1 MSKTVQGEQRRAL
14 LLEGLT
20 LVEVMV
26 GMLISAICLGT
37 ALQAYFGAVSMRS
50 KSQQINTAIARM
62 EADAETIRQLSKEC
76 SDPLDS
82 SEDTDCK
89 DPKILA
95 RVCRKGNYARTL
107 MSNVVKQDKVSTNQQ
122 STESSQKATLPL
134 PELSQ
139 DYRLRRTMEISSGT
153 PNVLKVSY
161 ALTRSSNSAAQQ
173 TLEPV
178 VSANQE
184 SAEAESQKNLAQLS
198 LAVMPNAALLC
209 P

>member
-1 MSKTVQGEQRRAL
+1 MSKTVRGERRRAL
-14 LLEGLT
+14 LIEGLT

-50 KSQQINTAIARM
+50 KSQQLNTAIAQM

-76 SDPLDS
+76 SDPLDPA
-82 SEDTDCK
+82 DTDCK

-95 RVCRKGNYARTL
+95 KVCRKGNYARTL

-122 STESSQKATLPL
+122 STESSQKATLPS

-139 DYRLRRTMEISSGT
+139 DYKLRRTMEISSAT

-161 ALTRSSNSAAQQ
+161 TLTRSYNAAAQK

-178 VSANQE
+178 VSTNQE

>member
-1 MSKTVQGEQRRAL
+1 MSKTVRGERRKAL
-14 LLEGLT
+14 LIEGLT

-37 ALQAYFGAVSMRS
+37 ALQAYFGAVSLRS
-50 KSQQINTAIARM
+50 KSQQLNTAIARM

-76 SDPLDS
+76 SDPPD

-89 DPKILA
+89 DSENLA
-95 RVCRKGNYARTL
+95 KVCKKGDYAQTL
-107 MSNVVKQDKVSTNQQ
+107 MNKVVRQDKVSTDQQ
-122 STESSQKATLPL
+122 STESSQKATLPS

-139 DYRLRRTMEISSGT
+139 DYKLRRTMEISSVT

-161 ALTRSSNSAAQQ
+161 ALTRSSHSAAQQ
-173 TLEPV
+173 TLESV

-184 SAEAESQKNLAQLS
+184 SAEAESQKTLAQLS